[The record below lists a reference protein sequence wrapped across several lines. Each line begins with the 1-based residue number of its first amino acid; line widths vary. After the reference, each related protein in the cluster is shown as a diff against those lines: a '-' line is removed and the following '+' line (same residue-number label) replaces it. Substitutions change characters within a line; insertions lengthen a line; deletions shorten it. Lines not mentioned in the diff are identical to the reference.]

1 MGLGCIGKGTNGE
14 DFDGVNEETEDDVDD
29 DIEEEDG
36 ENGKA
41 TDATFVV
48 GVVETLIGGW
58 VLVTLVPML
67 FLFRLREVLVAVV
80 VGLTLMAVM
89 AVVVVVVVV
98 VVVF

>member
-1 MGLGCIGKGTNGE
+1 MGCIGIGTNGE
-14 DFDGVNEETEDDVDD
+14 DFDGVNEETEDDDVDD
-29 DIEEEDG
+29 EEEEG

-41 TDATFVV
+41 TDAKFVV

-80 VGLTLMAVM
+80 VGLVLM
-89 AVVVVVVVV
+89 VVVVVV